1 MYTPPYV
8 ITTKIIN
15 QIAKISEL
23 VSDIKYI
30 DKNYNTLKLRKDNR
44 IRSIAG
50 TLQIEGNSFDEEKVT
65 SLLNGKTVFGTT
77 REIEE
82 VKGAIKAY
90 DNIFAYDY
98 KSETDLLKAHSFL
111 MGSLLEN
118 AGVYRNSNV
127 GVGGKDG
134 VTHIAPPPDIVPK
147 LMGELFSWLEN
158 TPEHLLIVS
167 SVFHYEFELIHPFSD
182 GNGRIGRLWQSL
194 ILKNFKEFFVYM
206 PIESIVRQNQEEYY
220 KALED
225 SGSLGNSTPFVEF
238 MLEIIEK
245 SLEEYIEKSKKLGDG
260 LGEKLGET
268 QLKLTRN
275 RKLIIEE
282 IAKNSSITIAELS
295 KILNLSTTAI
305 ENNLKYL
312 KDNNIIKRVGSD
324 SGGSWEVIL

>member
-1 MYTPPYV
+1 MQSPPYT

-15 QIAKISEL
+15 QISEISEL
-23 VSDIKYI
+23 VADIKYI
-30 DKNYNTLKLRKDNR
+30 DKNYNTLKLRKANR
-44 IRSIAG
+44 IRSITG

-65 SLLNGKTVFGTT
+65 SLINGKTVFGTT

-90 DNIFAYDY
+90 DNILKYDY
-98 KSETDLLKAHSFL
+98 KSETDLLKAHNFL
-111 MGSLLEN
+111 MGNLLEN
-118 AGVYRNSNV
+118 AGVYRSSNV

-147 LMGELFSWLEN
+147 LMNELFSWLEN
-158 TPEHLLIVS
+158 TKEHLLIVS
-167 SVFHYEFELIHPFSD
+167 SVFHYEFEFIHPFSD

-225 SGSLGNSTPFVEF
+225 SGSLGNSTPFIEF
-238 MLEIIEK
+238 MLEIIKK
-245 SLEEYIEKSKKLGDG
+245 SLEEYIQKSKKLGDK
-260 LGEKLGET
+260 LGDKLGET
-268 QLKLTRN
+268 QLKLTKN
-275 RKLIIEE
+275 RKTILKE

-312 KDNNIIKRVGSD
+312 KDNNLLKRVGSD
-324 SGGSWEVIL
+324 SGGSWELVL